1 LSAGCGILESDNP
14 EQSIAEAVAAAKKA
28 DVAILFVGI
37 NQMIEREGIDRD
49 SLNLPPAQL
58 KLVQSV
64 LEANPKTAVV
74 LLNGGPA
81 SLAPPRVGGGGPRPR
96 TMDIPAVVDMFWAG
110 EEGGTAVADV
120 LFGDYNPGG
129 RLPYT
134 VYAGE
139 RDLPPMN
146 EYDIT

>member
-1 LSAGCGILESDNP
+1 M
-14 EQSIAEAVAAAKKA
+14 AAAKKA

-49 SLNLPPAQL
+49 SLNLPPLQL

-74 LLNGGPA
+74 LLNGGPV
-81 SLAPPRVGGGGPRPR
+81 SLAPPRVGGGGPGPR
-96 TMDIPAVVDMFWAG
+96 AMDIPAVVDMFWAG

-129 RLPYT
+129 KIT
-134 VYAGE
+134 VYRLRGRE
-139 RDLPPMN
+139 RPAAD
-146 EYDIT
+146 E